1 MLYVTGRH
9 THFLSGLFAL
19 AVFFPVL
26 IFLGFWRLAWMHAA
40 TLEGSNPVSRLL
52 RWLSPA
58 ALFQA

>member
-1 MLYVTGRH
+1 MNGRH

-26 IFLGFWRLAWMHAA
+26 IFLTAWRLAWLHAA
-40 TLEGSNPVSRLL
+40 TLQGSNPVSRFL
-52 RWLSPA
+52 RWLAPA